1 MQERAART
9 RQTVL
14 EAAADEFAERGY
26 EGASL
31 QRVAWRAATSI
42 GALTFHFRNK
52 TALADEVRTTGRDR
66 FGRCLAEL
74 APAADPLRELRTL
87 IATLARLAH
96 EDRFVRAA
104 RRLEADPPEGA
115 PPLAETW
122 LPVLRDLLDRAHGAH
137 RLRPGVA
144 PEDAVAM
151 LAHLAEGAMAA
162 HGTPRDAAWDALWDS
177 VWDVVLHGLA
187 ADRGEG
193 GGGDERD
200 GRGDRTD
207 GDDPGEPGEHG
218 GRGDRTD
225 GDDQGVRG
233 VRGDRGDR
241 RDPDDRGN
249 RGGRAARGDGD
260 DRGAGTGRDDQGDRE
275 GQGGR
280 DDQGDR
286 DGQGGRGELGGRRD
300 RVAASGDASPDMT
313 AAARRG
319 GG

>member
-52 TALADEVRTTGRDR
+52 TALADEVRTTGRAR

-104 RRLEADPPEGA
+104 RRLEADPPEDV

-162 HGTPRDAAWDALWDS
+162 QGTPRDAAWDAVWDS

-193 GGGDERD
+193 GGG
-200 GRGDRTD
+200 
-207 GDDPGEPGEHG
+207 GEHG
-218 GRGDRTD
+218 GRGEGSERGD
-225 GDDQGVRG
+225 GGDQGGHVGQG
-233 VRGDRGDR
+233 VRGDRSS
-241 RDPDDRGN
+241 RGV
-249 RGGRAARGDGD
+249 GDG
-260 DRGAGTGRDDQGDRE
+260 REEQGDR
-275 GQGGR
+275 G
-280 DDQGDR
+280 
-286 DGQGGRGELGGRRD
+286 
-300 RVAASGDASPDMT
+300 AASGDASADMT
-313 AAARRG
+313 GAARRG

>member
-162 HGTPRDAAWDALWDS
+162 HGTPRDAAWDTLWDS

-193 GGGDERD
+193 DGGDERD

-207 GDDPGEPGEHG
+207 GGDPGDPGEHG

-233 VRGDRGDR
+233 ARGDRGDR
-241 RDPDDRGN
+241 RDADDRGN
-249 RGGRAARGDGD
+249 RGGRAGRGAGDDQGAGGGPGGRGGRAGRGAGD
-260 DRGAGTGRDDQGDRE
+260 DRGAGDGP
-275 GQGGR
+275 GGR
-280 DDQGDR
+280 
-286 DGQGGRGELGGRRD
+286 GGRRD
-300 RVAASGDASPDMT
+300 RGAASGDASPDMT
-313 AAARRG
+313 GASRRG
-319 GG
+319 RG

>member
-52 TALADEVRTTGRDR
+52 TALADEVRTTGRAR

-104 RRLEADPPEGA
+104 RRLEADPPEDA

-162 HGTPRDAAWDALWDS
+162 QGTPRDAAWDAVWDS

-193 GGGDERD
+193 GGGGERD
-200 GRGDRTD
+200 GRGDRSE
-207 GDDPGEPGEHG
+207 GDDQGEHG
-218 GRGDRTD
+218 GRDDRGGPND
-225 GDDQGVRG
+225 RG

-241 RDPDDRGN
+241 SDADGRGEL
-249 RGGRAARGDGD
+249 GGRSDRGDGD
-260 DRGAGTGRDDQGDRE
+260 DRGELGGRSGRGDGGDR
-275 GQGGR
+275 
-280 DDQGDR
+280 
-286 DGQGGRGELGGRRD
+286 GGRGDRSDADGRGEQGGRRD
-300 RVAASGDASPDMT
+300 RVAASGDASADMT
-313 AAARRG
+313 GTARRG

>member
-207 GDDPGEPGEHG
+207 GDGPGEPGEHG
-218 GRGDRTD
+218 GRGDRTE
-225 GDDQGVRG
+225 DDQGVRG

-241 RDPDDRGN
+241 RDADDRGN
-249 RGGRAARGDGD
+249 RGGRAGRGDGD
-260 DRGAGTGRDDQGDRE
+260 DRGAGTGRDDQGDR
-275 GQGGR
+275 
-280 DDQGDR
+280 D
-286 DGQGGRGELGGRRD
+286 GRGGLFARGGRRD

>member
-52 TALADEVRTTGRDR
+52 TALSDEVRTTGRARFDR
-66 FGRCLAEL
+66 SLAEL

-104 RRLEADPPEGA
+104 RRLEADPPEDV

-162 HGTPRDAAWDALWDS
+162 QGTPRDAAWDAVWDS

-193 GGGDERD
+193 GGG
-200 GRGDRTD
+200 
-207 GDDPGEPGEHG
+207 GEHG
-218 GRGDRTD
+218 GRGEGSER
-225 GDDQGVRG
+225 GEHVGQG
-233 VRGDRGDR
+233 VRGDRGV
-241 RDPDDRGN
+241 
-249 RGGRAARGDGD
+249 GDG
-260 DRGAGTGRDDQGDRE
+260 REEQGDR
-275 GQGGR
+275 G
-280 DDQGDR
+280 
-286 DGQGGRGELGGRRD
+286 
-300 RVAASGDASPDMT
+300 AASGDASADMT
-313 AAARRG
+313 GAARRG

>member
-52 TALADEVRTTGRDR
+52 TALADEVRTTGRARFDR
-66 FGRCLAEL
+66 SLAEL

-104 RRLEADPPEGA
+104 RRLEADPPEDV

-162 HGTPRDAAWDALWDS
+162 HGTPCDAAWDALWDS

-193 GGGDERD
+193 GGG
-200 GRGDRTD
+200 
-207 GDDPGEPGEHG
+207 GEHG
-218 GRGDRTD
+218 GRGEGSER
-225 GDDQGVRG
+225 GEHVGQG
-233 VRGDRGDR
+233 VRGDRGV
-241 RDPDDRGN
+241 
-249 RGGRAARGDGD
+249 GDG
-260 DRGAGTGRDDQGDRE
+260 REEQGDR
-275 GQGGR
+275 G
-280 DDQGDR
+280 
-286 DGQGGRGELGGRRD
+286 
-300 RVAASGDASPDMT
+300 AASGDASADMT
-313 AAARRG
+313 GAARRG

>member
-162 HGTPRDAAWDALWDS
+162 HGTPRDAAWDTLWDS

-193 GGGDERD
+193 GGGNERD

-207 GDDPGEPGEHG
+207 GDDPGEHG

-225 GDDQGVRG
+225 DDQGVRG

-241 RDPDDRGN
+241 RDADDRGN
-249 RGGRAARGDGD
+249 RGGRAGRGDGD
-260 DRGAGTGRDDQGDRE
+260 DRGAGTGRDDQGGRDGR
-275 GQGGR
+275 GGR
-280 DDQGDR
+280 GERGERGDR
-286 DGQGGRGELGGRRD
+286 DGQGGRGERGGRPD